1 MHQYNHKK
9 KMHKNNKKK
18 WKEIIIILIFFIL
31 FSKSGRMEILK
42 YDKETAN
49 DLIKRSQADISE
61 VLNIV
66 SDILKDVKENKDEA
80 VKRYTAKFDK
90 AELDDLQVSEDEIKE
105 AYDNL
110 DKNLIEALKRASA
123 NIEKFHKAQIPE
135 EWFMEVNTG
144 ITAGQIIRPIN
155 SVGCYIP
162 GGRAAYPSSILMEV
176 IPAKIAGVER
186 IICCTPPGADGK
198 IMDAILVAAD
208 LAGADEI
215 YKCGGAQAIAA
226 MAYGTE
232 SIEKVEKIV
241 GPGNVFVTGAKKLV
255 YGDVDIEFPA
265 GPSEVLILC
274 DNTAIPEYLAHDFL
288 SQAEHDPNASCFLV
302 TDDEEIADNAK
313 DLIEEFA
320 KEAQRREIIEESLE
334 KHGHIILCENMED
347 AIDFTNTYAPE
358 HLIIS
363 TADDKAVLD
372 KIKNAGSIFLGKY
385 SPVAAGDYGSGTN
398 HVLPTGGG
406 AKMYSGLSTEAFLK
420 KPTVQTLTREGIEEL
435 SKTVIPIAEYEG
447 FYAHA
452 NSVKVRLNKK

>member
-1 MHQYNHKK
+1 
-9 KMHKNNKKK
+9 
-18 WKEIIIILIFFIL
+18 
-31 FSKSGRMEILK
+31 MEILK
-42 YDKETAN
+42 YDKETVN
-49 DLIKRSQADISE
+49 DLIKRSQADINE
-61 VLNIV
+61 ILNTV

-80 VKRYTAKFDK
+80 VKRYTAKFDN
-90 AELDDLQVSEDEIKE
+90 AELDNLQVSKDEIKE

-110 DKNLIEALKRASA
+110 DKNLIEALKRASE
-123 NIEKFHKAQIPE
+123 NIEKFHKAQIPK
-135 EWFMEVNTG
+135 EWFMEVNKG

-155 SVGCYIP
+155 SVGCYVP

-186 IICCTPPGADGK
+186 IICCTPPGENGK
-198 IMDAILVAAD
+198 ILDAILVAAD
-208 LAGADEI
+208 LSGADEI

-265 GPSEVLILC
+265 GPSEVLVLA
-274 DNTAIPEYLAHDFL
+274 DKTAIPEYLAHDFL

-302 TDDEEIADNAK
+302 TDDEKIARDAK
-313 DLIEEFA
+313 DLIEKFA
-320 KEAQRREIIEESLE
+320 KEADRCEIIEESLE
-334 KHGHIILCENMED
+334 KHGHIILCENMEE

-363 TADDKAVLD
+363 TENDKAVLD

-398 HVLPTGGG
+398 HVLPTSGG
-406 AKMYSGLSTEAFLK
+406 AKMYSGLSTESFIK
-420 KPTVQTLTREGIEEL
+420 KPTVQTITKEGIEEL
-435 SKTVIPIAEYEG
+435 AKTILPIAEYEG

-452 NSVKVRLNKK
+452 NSVKIRLNKKNH

>member
-1 MHQYNHKK
+1 
-9 KMHKNNKKK
+9 
-18 WKEIIIILIFFIL
+18 
-31 FSKSGRMEILK
+31 MEILK
-42 YDKETAN
+42 YDKETVD
-49 DLIKRSQADISE
+49 DLIKRSQADVNE

-66 SDILKDVKENKDEA
+66 SDILKDVNENKDEA

-90 AELDDLQVSEDEIKE
+90 AELDDLQVSDDEIKE

-110 DKNLIEALKRASA
+110 DKNLIEALERASL
-123 NIEKFHKAQIPE
+123 NIEKFHKAQIPK
-135 EWFMEVNTG
+135 EWSMEVDDG

-186 IICCTPPGADGK
+186 IVCCTPPGADGK

-255 YGDVDIEFPA
+255 YGEVDIEFPA

-274 DNTAIPEYLAHDFL
+274 DETAIPEYLAHDFL
-288 SQAEHDPNASCFLV
+288 SQAEHDPEASCFLV
-302 TDDEEIADNAK
+302 TDSEEIAKNSK
-313 DLIEEFA
+313 VLIEKFA
-320 KEAQRREIIEESLE
+320 KEAKRSEIIEESLE
-334 KHGHIILCENMED
+334 KHGHIILCENMEE
-347 AIDFTNTYAPE
+347 AIDFTNVYAPE

-363 TADDKAVLD
+363 TEDDNAVLD

-398 HVLPTGGG
+398 HVLPTSGG
-406 AKMYSGLSTEAFLK
+406 AKMYSGLSTESFIK
-420 KPTVQTLTREGIEEL
+420 KPTVQTITKEGIEKL
-435 SKTVIPIAEYEG
+435 SKTIIPIAEYEG

-452 NSVKVRLNKK
+452 NSVKVRLDKN

>member
-1 MHQYNHKK
+1 
-9 KMHKNNKKK
+9 
-18 WKEIIIILIFFIL
+18 
-31 FSKSGRMEILK
+31 MEILK

-49 DLIKRSQADISE
+49 DF
-61 VLNIV
+61 IV

-110 DKNLIEALKRASA
+110 DKNLIEALKRASG

-186 IICCTPPGADGK
+186 IICCTPPGPDGK

-215 YKCGGAQAIAA
+215 YKCGGSQAIAA

-274 DNTAIPEYLAHDFL
+274 DRQY
-288 SQAEHDPNASCFLV
+288 
-302 TDDEEIADNAK
+302 
-313 DLIEEFA
+313 
-320 KEAQRREIIEESLE
+320 R
-334 KHGHIILCENMED
+334 
-347 AIDFTNTYAPE
+347 
-358 HLIIS
+358 
-363 TADDKAVLD
+363 
-372 KIKNAGSIFLGKY
+372 
-385 SPVAAGDYGSGTN
+385 
-398 HVLPTGGG
+398 
-406 AKMYSGLSTEAFLK
+406 
-420 KPTVQTLTREGIEEL
+420 
-435 SKTVIPIAEYEG
+435 
-447 FYAHA
+447 
-452 NSVKVRLNKK
+452 NSRVSRS